1 MSDIRLLVISGSSRT
16 GSFNTKLAKVAAAAA
31 RAAGA
36 TATELDLR
44 SLALPVYD
52 GDIEAAGMP
61 AGALALRETLTQHD
75 AMIVV
80 SPEYNAFPTPL
91 LINSFDWVSRPAAV
105 DGLPSGLAAMS
116 GKVLGLL
123 SASPGNLGGLRSLM
137 FVRQF
142 FHLALGMH
150 IVPEQFALSQ
160 AAKAFDADGQLLDA
174 KHGDAVNRVVHAT
187 LRVAGAMK
195 AAPV

>member
-16 GSFNTKLAKVAAAAA
+16 GSFNTRLAKVAATAA

-36 TATELDLR
+36 AVTEFDLT
-44 SLALPVYD
+44 SLALPVYH

-61 AGALALRETLTQHD
+61 AGALTFRETLTQHD
-75 AMIVV
+75 ALIVV

-91 LINSFDWVSRPAAV
+91 LINSFDWVSRPAAA

-160 AAKAFDADGQLLDA
+160 AAKAFDAQGQLLDA

-187 LRVAGAMK
+187 LRVATAMK